1 MVWADMEMKLAK
13 GNGEVSGVRGLLERK
28 LGVSKGGDEGKTK
41 VKPKVAKV
49 LFKKWLEW
57 EQRNGDKV
65 GVKKVQS
72 LAGEWAEEA
81 KKEKVDKDRMRMIT
95 GEDE

>member
-1 MVWADMEMKLAK
+1 MVWVDMEMKLAK

-28 LGVSKGGDEGKTK
+28 LRVSKGGGEGKAE
-41 VKPKVAKV
+41 VKPKVAKT

-57 EQRNGDKV
+57 EEKNGDKT
-65 GVKKVQS
+65 GVKNVQR

-81 KKEKVDKDRMRMIT
+81 KKEKVDNGMMKMI
-95 GEDE
+95 